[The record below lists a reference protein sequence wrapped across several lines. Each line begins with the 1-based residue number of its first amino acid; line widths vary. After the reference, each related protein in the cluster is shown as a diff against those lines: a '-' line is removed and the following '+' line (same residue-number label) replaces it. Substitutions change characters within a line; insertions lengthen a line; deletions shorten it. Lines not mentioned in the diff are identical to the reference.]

1 MSVLYLVATPIGN
14 LADISL
20 HAIKIMQE
28 VDAILVEDK
37 RQSLKL
43 FKHYD
48 ITTPMLNYHE
58 HTDEKQHQLII
69 QKLQQGQ
76 KLALISD
83 AGTPLISDPG
93 YKLVRQLHELNIA
106 VVPIAGACA
115 AIAALSASGLPTDS
129 FCFEG
134 FLPAKS
140 KARQDELQNLVEET
154 RTMIFYEAPHR
165 ILATLADV
173 VEIFGGQRQ
182 VCLARELTKTFE
194 TIKQLPSMQM
204 LEWVKLDANQQKGEI
219 VLMIAGCSKSIQQS
233 DLSSAAQML
242 AGQLVKELPP
252 KTASKIVAE
261 HYQCSKK
268 LVYEYI
274 LSLK

>member
-20 HAIKIMQE
+20 HAIKVMQE

-58 HTDEKQHQLII
+58 HTDEKQHQLIV
-69 QKLQQGQ
+69 QRLQQGQ

-93 YKLVRQLHELNIA
+93 FKLVKQLHELDIA
-106 VVPIAGACA
+106 VVPVVGACA
-115 AIAALSASGLPTDS
+115 AVAALSASGLPTDS

-134 FLPAKS
+134 FLPAKA
-140 KARQDELQNLVEET
+140 KARTDKLQSLVKEH
-154 RTMIFYEAPHR
+154 RTMVFYEAPHR
-165 ILATLADV
+165 IVASLAAM
-173 VEIFGGQRQ
+173 VEVFGESRQ

-194 TIKQLPSMQM
+194 TIKQLP
-204 LEWVKLDANQQKGEI
+204 VKLMLDWVEADANQQKGEI
-219 VLMIAGCSKSIQQS
+219 VLVVQGCEKTVEQESLPDGAQQ
-233 DLSSAAQML
+233 LARQLML
-242 AGQLVKELPP
+242 ELPP
-252 KTASKIVAE
+252 KKASKIIAE

-274 LSLK
+274 LGLK